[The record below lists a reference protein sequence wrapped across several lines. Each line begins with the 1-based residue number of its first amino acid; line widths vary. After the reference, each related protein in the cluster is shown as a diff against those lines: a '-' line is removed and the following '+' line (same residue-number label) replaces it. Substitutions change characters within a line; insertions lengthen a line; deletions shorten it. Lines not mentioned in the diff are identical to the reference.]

1 MLIERRALDKILAPQ
16 EVRQPSSSTTAMASS
31 RSVAPAT
38 PDEVIRL
45 SRIVMQTSSRGP
57 LRLDERTV
65 EETPETLPKLQQHPI
80 VRVAYLES
88 LLHDMA
94 QHNSVSPLAF
104 QAALQAEGLTP
115 GSGSVFSERDKIT
128 VIDYL
133 KNVTLP
139 ACKLKL
145 HGSSSELM
153 QVEVVL
159 RAQKNQFLDHH
170 DLEQQFS
177 HKEPS
182 EQGSPDG
189 NASYYE
195 QTYRSVIEYEP
206 MAPDQDQDSQAFTTE
221 QEDLL
226 RLLRQSPL
234 KFKNCPPLSDRECV
248 IVVRAKL
255 VKKDDLLVNPEFTMR
270 ALKEFFH
277 PKLVSTSSVTAGASV
292 TDDPVFDISIAG
304 PVFTPI
310 TAPTP
315 VPISAQPAP
324 IATPV
329 SRPIPAPRRKLQK
342 APETFSAIN
351 IKKHLLRAFKESIA
365 LENVEY
371 IQKTLPN
378 TDWGSERLLKELAFF
393 NCCNRYGAGLS
404 IKQFAR
410 MHMEGMFTD
419 EMLATVGQPRSV
431 VIGQEMQIYAV
442 QLRRAVHTP
451 PKPMPRRRQGAV
463 ADAKE
468 ELKKIDIPEEDS
480 NILIA
485 EIKRITRTILDAL
498 RALYQAM
505 ARTGVKFTAQECA
518 LLIINNMVDAN
529 ALDDHSRQKEA
540 LEQLRLTL
548 ASIRESLRMP
558 TEHHEQDSLDDTLV
572 DSDRTVTYESDAED
586 LSDGEVSDANTEETD
601 LEDTD
606 SEQELDWV
614 DTFYNY
620 FSARRDNSARPLV
633 ATKEECRL
641 LFTGLKS
648 WYSKPQWLLDKLTYF
663 RNMQFHQQA
672 AQVSFTS
679 RMFSTLVLAGKLN
692 SDPTDIQMPA
702 DILVQMKAA
711 GTEDP
716 VVDARIQALRSLFSG
731 LLSSDNYEP
740 DNTGAER
747 MQARGLEPAGGGLF
761 NYSNNCFMNS
771 TLQAVA
777 NSGAACGMLDTMRQG
792 PSPQALY
799 NMFDSI
805 YDPQVKGETREE
817 AVRRLA
823 YRIQADPK
831 NIYAEDMPPK
841 AVLALTACHNLHK
854 HFLALCDGLNNGPA
868 TLVQE
873 QKAFIEAYRE
883 YAEVR
888 DKTNVAYLLN
898 SLPGKKVVFGR
909 IPQQDPEEFY
919 TTLTEALGTDQD
931 PRYGVGNADQFK
943 LYCDNE
949 LVDTKTKPSQ
959 YISSRM
965 AIPLIGNSLQ
975 SSVEGFGAEEAF
987 DKENQPR
994 WESERSLPPDVVQ
1007 GENTTVTKRIVMT
1020 ANNAPDQLTLM
1031 MKLFNNY
1038 DPDGNYLEQAR
1049 YMRTEGQE
1057 LLRNLNRWINIP
1069 MTLKIDPLAPT
1080 NGDNQQQVTV
1090 PYEVKS
1096 IVCHRGDSLNSGH
1109 YITLKFTDD
1118 NVIICDDD
1126 IVADVTTYAQFHGR
1140 EPYESWLDFCEKER
1154 LTPYLINT
1162 VRIEQSH

>member
-16 EVRQPSSSTTAMASS
+16 EVRQPSSSATAMASS

-94 QHNSVSPLAF
+94 QHNNVSPLAF

-115 GSGSVFSERDKIT
+115 GSTSVFSERDKIT

-159 RAQKNQFLDHH
+159 KVQKNQFLDHH

-182 EQGSPDG
+182 EQGAPDG

-419 EMLATVGQPRSV
+419 EMLATVGQSRSV
-431 VIGQEMQIYAV
+431 IIGQEMQLYAV

-451 PKPMPRRRQGAV
+451 PKPMPRRRQGAA

-468 ELKKIDIPEEDS
+468 ELKKIDIPEEDI

-485 EIKRITRTILDAL
+485 EIKRITRITLNAL

-518 LLIINNMVDAN
+518 LLIINKMVDAK
-529 ALDDHSRQKEA
+529 ALEDYSRQ
-540 LEQLRLTL
+540 
-548 ASIRESLRMP
+548 
-558 TEHHEQDSLDDTLV
+558 
-572 DSDRTVTYESDAED
+572 
-586 LSDGEVSDANTEETD
+586 
-601 LEDTD
+601 
-606 SEQELDWV
+606 
-614 DTFYNY
+614 
-620 FSARRDNSARPLV
+620 
-633 ATKEECRL
+633 
-641 LFTGLKS
+641 
-648 WYSKPQWLLDKLTYF
+648 
-663 RNMQFHQQA
+663 
-672 AQVSFTS
+672 
-679 RMFSTLVLAGKLN
+679 
-692 SDPTDIQMPA
+692 
-702 DILVQMKAA
+702 
-711 GTEDP
+711 
-716 VVDARIQALRSLFSG
+716 
-731 LLSSDNYEP
+731 
-740 DNTGAER
+740 
-747 MQARGLEPAGGGLF
+747 
-761 NYSNNCFMNS
+761 
-771 TLQAVA
+771 
-777 NSGAACGMLDTMRQG
+777 
-792 PSPQALY
+792 
-799 NMFDSI
+799 
-805 YDPQVKGETREE
+805 
-817 AVRRLA
+817 
-823 YRIQADPK
+823 
-831 NIYAEDMPPK
+831 
-841 AVLALTACHNLHK
+841 
-854 HFLALCDGLNNGPA
+854 
-868 TLVQE
+868 
-873 QKAFIEAYRE
+873 
-883 YAEVR
+883 
-888 DKTNVAYLLN
+888 
-898 SLPGKKVVFGR
+898 
-909 IPQQDPEEFY
+909 
-919 TTLTEALGTDQD
+919 
-931 PRYGVGNADQFK
+931 
-943 LYCDNE
+943 
-949 LVDTKTKPSQ
+949 
-959 YISSRM
+959 
-965 AIPLIGNSLQ
+965 
-975 SSVEGFGAEEAF
+975 
-987 DKENQPR
+987 
-994 WESERSLPPDVVQ
+994 
-1007 GENTTVTKRIVMT
+1007 
-1020 ANNAPDQLTLM
+1020 
-1031 MKLFNNY
+1031 
-1038 DPDGNYLEQAR
+1038 
-1049 YMRTEGQE
+1049 
-1057 LLRNLNRWINIP
+1057 
-1069 MTLKIDPLAPT
+1069 
-1080 NGDNQQQVTV
+1080 
-1090 PYEVKS
+1090 
-1096 IVCHRGDSLNSGH
+1096 
-1109 YITLKFTDD
+1109 
-1118 NVIICDDD
+1118 
-1126 IVADVTTYAQFHGR
+1126 
-1140 EPYESWLDFCEKER
+1140 
-1154 LTPYLINT
+1154 
-1162 VRIEQSH
+1162 